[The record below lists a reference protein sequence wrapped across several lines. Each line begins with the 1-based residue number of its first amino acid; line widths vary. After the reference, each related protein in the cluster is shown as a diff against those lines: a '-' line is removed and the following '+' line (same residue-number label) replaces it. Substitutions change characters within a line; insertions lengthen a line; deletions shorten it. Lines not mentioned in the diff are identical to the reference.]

1 MKDKLEHYEY
11 LIQDANESLRLEM
24 YIVRNLLQLFPYLQ
38 QARPEGGHQRGGGA
52 GLKYAGGS
60 AVTLRGGVEYLYLHY
75 L

>member
-1 MKDKLEHYEY
+1 
-11 LIQDANESLRLEM
+11 M

-52 GLKYAGGS
+52 GLQYAGGR